1 MDKKI
6 FSEVEERMKKTLE
19 NLKTDFAAIRA
30 GRASGTLL
38 DKVFVDY
45 YGTPTP
51 VNQVASVSV
60 PEPKMILIQPWDI
73 KVIGAIEKAI
83 LKSDLRLT
91 PNNDGKVIRLIL
103 PELTSERRKEL
114 VKMSRKKAEDAKVII
129 RNIRREYNETL
140 KKMEKNHDI
149 SEDDQKRSQEEIQK
163 LTDKYTEEIEK
174 MLERKEKD
182 ITEV

>member
-6 FSEVEERMKKTLE
+6 FSEVEEKMKKALG
-19 NLKTDFAAIRA
+19 NLKADFAAIRA
-30 GRASGTLL
+30 GRASAALL

-51 VNQVASVSV
+51 VNQLASVSV

-73 KVIGAIEKAI
+73 KMIGAIEKAI

-103 PELTSERRKEL
+103 PELTSERRQEL

-129 RNIRREYNETL
+129 RNIRREYNEAL
-140 KKMEKNHDI
+140 KKMEKNHEI
-149 SEDDQKRSQEEIQK
+149 SEDEHKRSQEEIQK

-174 MLERKEKD
+174 MLEHKEKD
-182 ITEV
+182 IMEV